1 MKHTLHLFILTALV
15 FFATFGTAQITKLSN
30 NTNIEFGL
38 PLGSIGVFVDS
49 SRALWRTDGTAAGTV
64 QFATTLVRVD
74 SGNVFNTPILNG
86 KIYFTGI
93 NATNGSEL
101 WVTDGTDAG
110 TQMVKDIEAG
120 SGSSSPQDL
129 FLFNNAIYF
138 YANTTATGYELWKSD
153 GTSGGTV
160 MISDINPGA
169 TSSNDSLVTT
179 TFFSNN
185 NILYFTANDGTNGT
199 ELWRTD
205 GAAAGT
211 VMVKDINPGTG
222 SSSCEGFT
230 ALGNTVIFSAD
241 DGASGPEL
249 WKTDGTAS
257 GTILLKDILNTLP
270 ALGSYPSQFLLFNNK
285 LYFTALN
292 NSLQITLYFTDGTTV
307 GTVSVKSF
315 GSGYAIISLAVIIN
329 NKFYFPAS
337 TTIDDQ
343 ELWSSDGTT
352 AGTVLLKDINPSGGS
367 DAFILPDIYA
377 AAVNGGNFHT
387 SLYNGK
393 IFFMADDGTNGNEL
407 WVTDGTVA
415 NTVMVKD
422 INPGAGSSMELDSLN
437 DWIYTSSGLF
447 FSAADGTHGYE
458 LWKSDAT
465 SGGTTMVQ
473 DLNGGI
479 GSSNP
484 FIIMFLA
491 NHLYF
496 TGNDGDNTTGLRD
509 LYKIDEAVTLPVTL
523 LNFTAALNGKSVL
536 LQWTTSKEI
545 NTKTFVV
552 QRSHDGSNFDN
563 IGTVNAI
570 GNSTEKTSYQFT
582 DVAALNT
589 TANKLY
595 YRLQMVDKDGRS
607 TYSKIATI
615 NFNSDKQFVI
625 YPNPVKDQLLVSSN
639 GSLSRIE
646 MRITDQNG
654 RIVYKQQLENMQAGS
669 GNKINVAKLQKGV
682 YYLQIIT
689 GTDTHT
695 TKFFKY

>member
-15 FFATFGTAQITKLSN
+15 FSATFGTAQVTKLSN

-38 PLGSIGVFVDS
+38 SLGSIGVFVDS
-49 SRALWRTDGTAAGTV
+49 SGALWRSDGTAAGTV
-64 QFATTLVRVD
+64 QFATTLVKVD
-74 SGNVFNTPILNG
+74 TGNVFITPILNG

-110 TQMVKDIEAG
+110 TQMVKDIEAA
-120 SGSSSPQDL
+120 SVSSSPVDL
-129 FLFNNAIYF
+129 FLFNNTIYF
-138 YANTTATGYELWKSD
+138 FANTTATGYELWKSD
-153 GTSGGTV
+153 GTIAGTV
-160 MISDINPGA
+160 MVKDINLGA
-169 TSSNDSLVTT
+169 NSSNEAT

-185 NILYFTANDGTNGT
+185 NILYFTANDGTNGN
-199 ELWRTD
+199 ELWKTD
-205 GAAAGT
+205 GSSGGT
-211 VMVKDINPGTG
+211 VMVKDISPGGG
-222 SSSCEGFT
+222 SSDPGEFT

-241 DGASGPEL
+241 DGTSGPEL
-249 WKTDGTAS
+249 WKTDGTEA
-257 GTILLKDILNTLP
+257 GTVLVKDINTSLP
-270 ALGSYPSQFLLFNNK
+270 ALGSSPSQFLLFNNK
-285 LYFTALN
+285 LYFTALA
-292 NSLQITLYFTDGTTV
+292 NSLQITLYSTDGTTA
-307 GTVSVKSF
+307 GTVPVKSF
-315 GSGYAIISLAVIIN
+315 GSGYAIISLSVIIN

-337 TTIDDQ
+337 TTINDQ

-352 AGTVLLKDINPSGGS
+352 AGTLLLKDINPSGSS

-377 AAVNGGNFHT
+377 AAVTGGNFHT

-393 IFFMADDGTNGNEL
+393 IFFMANDGTNGNEL
-407 WVTDGTVA
+407 WVTDGTAV

-422 INPGAGSSMELDSLN
+422 INPGAVSSMELDSLN

-447 FSAADGTHGYE
+447 FSAKDGTHGYE

-473 DLNGGI
+473 DLNAGS
-479 GSSNP
+479 GSSYP

-509 LYKIDEAVTLPVTL
+509 LYIIDEAVTLPVTL
-523 LNFTAALNGKSVL
+523 LNFTATLNGKSVL
-536 LQWTTSKEI
+536 LQWTTSEEI

-563 IGTVNAI
+563 IGTVNAV

-582 DVAALNT
+582 DVGALNA

-595 YRLQMVDKDGRS
+595 YRLQMVDKDGKS
-607 TYSKIATI
+607 AYSKIATI
-615 NFNSDKQFVI
+615 NLNSNKQFVI

-639 GSLSRIE
+639 SSLSRIE

-669 GNKINVAKLQKGV
+669 GNKINVANLQKGV

-695 TKFFKY
+695 TKFFKF